1 MYSALYTCTVYISNL
16 DCRSM
21 DFPGQTTLQVGKTAL
36 TGLKIRTPGLWIKIG
51 PSEVRA
57 TSGET

>member
-1 MYSALYTCTVYISNL
+1 
-16 DCRSM
+16 M